1 MSTKAEDLEWDNFS
15 KMWSML
21 DKDLTIYLPNIQIKP
36 NEKKKKKKKKNK
48 NENTCALEMKQEQ
61 GNE

>member
-21 DKDLTIYLPNIQIKP
+21 DEDLTIDLPNIQIKP